1 MSDFRA
7 IGGVSSTLQTL
18 LMDRMELP
26 EGLTGVPVTIGPP
39 PFTAKDNELH
49 REDAQINLFL
59 YRVTENGFLQNQ
71 EIPGRGT
78 GNGFGHP
85 PLSLDLHYLVTAYGN
100 VEKTFNGATLL
111 DDTTAHQLLG
121 SAMRVLHDSGIVTE
135 ALRTT
140 RPPSGLTIL
149 HPSLRDAYEQV
160 KLTLEPLTLEDVTK
174 VWTALALRYR
184 LSAAYIVNVVQ
195 IESRRPT
202 TFPRP
207 VGQPT
212 SSAPPLPTDPPSPG
226 PWVYTL
232 PIQAPTITAV
242 TVRRLG
248 DTAEQPLPYA
258 RIGDTLVIRGTS
270 LTGPV
275 TEGAFG
281 DLVVPATVA
290 APDVVEVRVPDATL
304 PNGGPIREDL
314 VVQPGVRTLQVRHR
328 DPLVPHSSV
337 SSNHAPIMVVPGVDP
352 AQVGYLAGPPRQV
365 RLVGSRLVS
374 RSPGGETIIGRAAVP
389 RTAYLSATA
398 TGITVPIPTT
408 LPERGVRLVLGAP
421 LPDPVPI
428 GAGPPTLT
436 VAIGGVTLTSSP
448 ASGLP
453 PTLPR
458 ADVVDLVS
466 GLVHDARP
474 APPAPPDPRFTAA
487 RVELW
492 GDQLVLVPG
501 DLTSS
506 IVVTGGTLGPALGLT
521 AAQPAGAGS
530 AAVSGLL
537 GTPPLLSAPDPR
549 VAVTIGAQTRT
560 VEVTPGLTRLADLAA
575 SMETAVRAA
584 GGGVGFSQ
592 ARVGT
597 SAGQLVLLPGAAG
610 AVSFAAVP
618 GDDTT
623 VVELQW
629 HARFAVRVRCNG
641 AESIDPASVELPQ

>member
-7 IGGVSSTLQTL
+7 IGGVSTTLQAL

-26 EGLTGVPVTIGPP
+26 DGVAGVPVTVGPP
-39 PFTAKDNELH
+39 PFTAKDNEPH
-49 REDAQINLFL
+49 RENPRVNLFL

-71 EIPGRGT
+71 EIPGRGA
-78 GNGFGHP
+78 GSGFGHP
-85 PLSLDLHYLVTAYGN
+85 PLSLNLHYLVTAYGN
-100 VEKTFNGATLL
+100 VEKTFNGGPLL
-111 DDTTAHQLLG
+111 DDTTSHQLLG
-121 SAMRVLHDSGIVTE
+121 SAMRVLHDTGVVTE
-135 ALRTT
+135 GLRTT
-140 RPPSGLTIL
+140 RPPSGLTIM
-149 HPSLRDAYEQV
+149 HRSLRDGYEQV

-184 LSAAYIVNVVQ
+184 LSAAYVANVVQ

-212 SSAPPLPTDPPSPG
+212 SSAPPLPDDPPSPG

-232 PIQAPTITAV
+232 PIQSPTITSV
-242 TVRRLG
+242 TVRPLG
-248 DTAEQPLPYA
+248 GTVEQPLPYA
-258 RIGDTLVIRGTS
+258 RINDTLVLRGTS

-281 DLVVPATVA
+281 DLVVPALA
-290 APDVVEVRVPDATL
+290 AGPDVVEVRVPDAAV
-304 PNGGPIREDL
+304 PDGGPIREDL
-314 VVQPGVRTLQVRHR
+314 LVQPGVRTVRVLHR

-337 SSNHAPIMVVPGVDP
+337 SSNDAPIMVVPGVDP
-352 AQVGYLAGPPRQV
+352 AQVGYVAGPPRQV
-365 RLVGSRLVS
+365 TVVGSRLVS
-374 RSPGGETIIGRAAVP
+374 PSPGGETIIGRAAVP

-398 TGITVPIPTT
+398 TSITVPIPTT

-428 GAGPPTLT
+428 GAGPHTLILT
-436 VAIGGVTLTSSP
+436 IGGLQLTASP
-448 ASGLP
+448 AAGLP
-453 PTLPR
+453 ATLPR
-458 ADVVDLVS
+458 ADVVDLVAS
-466 GLVHDARP
+466 LVHDAP
-474 APPAPPDPRFTAA
+474 PPPPAPPDQRFTAA

-492 GDQLVLVPG
+492 GDRLVLVPG
-501 DLTSS
+501 DLTSTIAVS
-506 IVVTGGTLGPALGLT
+506 GGTLAPALGLN
-521 AAQPAGAGS
+521 AAQPAGADS

-537 GTPPLLSAPDPR
+537 ITPPQLSAPDPR
-549 VAVTIGAQTRT
+549 IAVTIGAQTRT
-560 VEVTPGLTRLADLAA
+560 IEVTPGLTRLEDLAA
-575 SMETAVRAA
+575 SMQTAVQAS
-584 GGGVGFSQ
+584 GGGVGFGQ

-597 SAGQLVLLPGAAG
+597 SSGQLMLLPGSAD

-623 VVELQW
+623 VVELQC
-629 HARFAVRVRCNG
+629 HARFALRVRCNG